1 MLLASLRAENLE
13 RSLPYLPYHPHT
25 TQEPLADGEKVKLRI
40 RLLPSAT
47 FFRAGDELR
56 LDVQGHWFHD
66 RDPVHGQFPVGYQ
79 TDARG
84 TCTLHLGPDDGCTLT
99 IPVLGQD

>member
-1 MLLASLRAENLE
+1 MLLASLRAEDPE

-40 RLLPSAT
+40 GLLPSAT